1 MVVEVLVAERD
12 GKHALTHQ
20 RCNLVLDQILP
31 PLVMEARREPPDQP
45 NRSICRPQQQRACI
59 RRNQAG
65 INAASKGRPS
75 TIPKS
80 KHSALHSVGI
90 GVLSR
95 VARKSL

>member
-45 NRSICRPQQQRACI
+45 NRPICRAQQQRASI
-59 RRNQAG
+59 RRHQAG
-65 INAASKGRPS
+65 IKRRFYSPAFNNS
-75 TIPKS
+75 
-80 KHSALHSVGI
+80 
-90 GVLSR
+90 
-95 VARKSL
+95 